1 MLGPM
6 YPAILE
12 SWVPSSHL
20 PPPLPQSSMITT
32 DLVNSS
38 NSLKLIFLIFF
49 GIFLVEERERGIS
62 SGDRKSRSV
71 GPQGVSMSG

>member
-20 PPPLPQSSMITT
+20 LPPSQSSMITT

-49 GIFLVEERERGIS
+49 GIFLVEEREV
-62 SGDRKSRSV
+62 SRQET
-71 GPQGVSMSG
+71 GNPGQWGLRE